1 MPFKTSTLSHASLL
15 ATACLC
21 SPIQAQTQAASTN
34 VKQESSQEKIQAVE
48 VKAKSEIENL
58 SRDAAVK
65 SIVSNADLARYGDTN
80 ITEAMKR
87 VPGVIVIKGVMQL
100 PGLNSGYTQILV
112 DSEPPR
118 GININDIPMQS
129 IERVEIYRLGSAEI
143 SSQGIAGTINIVLKK
158 IPQTKQQSINVGV
171 THELKTSPYV
181 TWTSSDKWDEWSY
194 SLTTSGREYVSYST
208 GKMQSYEYNRRNE
221 LIRAYSTAD
230 SSEFPV
236 KSFYVSPVIQYKKP
250 EGLNLK
256 LTSYVQTSE
265 GQNTAEQ
272 EYFFQQGSPV
282 PYPRIHRSNKLH
294 DISGG
299 TTLKVLDK
307 LGEATKVDLSVG
319 LSGKRHQFRDQDSNF
334 DQQNRLL
341 FDRQVHLQE
350 LENRINTSLKLSVL
364 TVEEHDLVSG
374 ITLSSIN
381 NRQQRHQELT
391 GPYTPPELIVDRE
404 PHQTTHS
411 VVNNY
416 AAFVQDE
423 WRFCKESS
431 AYLGL
436 RWETV
441 AVSSEG
447 SAQLSARNTSSV
459 WSPILQTLWQLNSE
473 NTDRLRFGVS
483 RTFKAPG
490 NFFLIHPK
498 FVLPNNSEQN
508 PSIHGNPML
517 KPELAWSLE
526 ASYEHNDTKE
536 LTYSAKF
543 IVRRISDLHRM
554 ETKFVNDFWWRQVV
568 NAGNGIS
575 KRVDLN
581 TQFPLKRFWVE
592 SPDINL
598 SFNISKNW
606 SSVSYLPK
614 PDNKLTSTPM
624 NASLSLDYNSTNLP
638 LSLGGNWRYR
648 QSQPYLLAENQR
660 SSSPSSIELDMYGLW
675 KFTPK
680 SKLRLAID
688 NVLNRRLHS
697 LMQWFNPESEVSQ
710 YSSNRYYR
718 QLKLSFDHSF

>member
-1 MPFKTSTLSHASLL
+1 MHFRKSTFSQTSLL
-15 ATACLC
+15 ATVCLC
-21 SPIQAQTQAASTN
+21 SPIEAQTQAAPTN
-34 VKQESSQEKIQAVE
+34 IKQESSQEKIQAVE
-48 VKAKSEIENL
+48 VKAKSEVEIQ
-58 SRDAAVK
+58 SRNAAAK
-65 SIVSNADLARYGDTN
+65 SIISNADLARYGDTN
-80 ITEAMKR
+80 VTEAMKR

-100 PGLNSGYTQILV
+100 PGLNSGYTQILI

-158 IPQTKQQSINVGV
+158 IPQTKQQNINFGV

-194 SLTTSGREYVSYST
+194 SLTTSAREYVSYSMAE
-208 GKMQSYEYNRRNE
+208 MQSYEYNRRNE
-221 LIRAYSTAD
+221 LIRAYSTING
-230 SSEFPV
+230 SEFPV
-236 KSFYVSPVIQYKKP
+236 KSFYASPVVQYKKP
-250 EGLNLK
+250 DGLNLK

-265 GQNTAEQ
+265 GQNTATQ
-272 EYFFQQGSPV
+272 KYSFQQGSPL
-282 PYPRIHRSNKLH
+282 PYPRIHRENKLH
-294 DISGG
+294 DIIGG

-307 LGEATKVDLSVG
+307 LGEATKIDLSVG
-319 LSGKRHQFRDQDSNF
+319 LSGKRSQFRDQDSNF

-341 FDRQVHLQE
+341 FDRQIHLQE
-350 LENRINTSLKLSVL
+350 LENKINTSLKLSVL
-364 TVEEHDLVSG
+364 TVEEHDLVGG

-381 NRQQRHQELT
+381 NRQQRDQELT
-391 GPYTPPELIVDRE
+391 GSYTPPELIVDGQ
-404 PHQTTHS
+404 PHQNTHS

-423 WRFCKESS
+423 WRFRKESS

-447 SAQLSARNTSSV
+447 SAQFSVRNTSSV

-473 NTDRLRFGVS
+473 NTDRLRFGIS

-536 LTYSAKF
+536 FTYGAKF

-568 NAGNGIS
+568 NAGSGIS

-581 TQFPLKRFWVE
+581 TQVPLKRFWTE

-606 SSVSYLPK
+606 SSVSHLPE

-624 NASLSLDYNSTNLP
+624 NASLNFDYNSTNLP

-648 QSQPYLLAENQR
+648 QSQPYLLAANQR
-660 SSSPSSIELDMYGLW
+660 SSSPSSIELDIYGLW
-675 KFTPK
+675 KLAPK
-680 SKLRLAID
+680 TKLRLAID
-688 NVLNRRLHS
+688 NVLNRKLHH
-697 LMQWFNPESEVSQ
+697 LMQWFNSESEVSQ

-718 QLKLSFDHSF
+718 QLRLSFDHNF